1 MKSVWGGMDIGFE
14 GFKDVLRDN
23 WIFLLFLSI
32 LLLMILL
39 TPGFFDFN
47 RPFYFMM
54 HSTA

>member
-1 MKSVWGGMDIGFE
+1 MDIGFE